1 MTGWIG
7 IRIRCPHGATYLS
20 ADCCFSELALLKIQ
34 LSVLVSRTKRTSSS
48 SRWNLTCS
56 RHDIQTCSWKI
67 AELALNNNHSLT
79 HSKQW
84 PRMSWVKL
92 VLIYK
97 TPYVSNNLLFDIL
110 MSEMH
115 SIIQIHNFSEMVLII
130 LSKWLDSHRKTK
142 K

>member
-1 MTGWIG
+1 
-7 IRIRCPHGATYLS
+7 
-20 ADCCFSELALLKIQ
+20 
-34 LSVLVSRTKRTSSS
+34 
-48 SRWNLTCS
+48 
-56 RHDIQTCSWKI
+56 
-67 AELALNNNHSLT
+67 
-79 HSKQW
+79 
-84 PRMSWVKL
+84 MSWVKL